1 MDVCDNVFI
10 SLLCW
15 NQLAYINGR
24 PFVLRD
30 VERPFS
36 NLEYTVCYSGAYQ
49 FCAGFQFSVVMLSLQ
64 VGLNPFTCGEFCT

>member
-1 MDVCDNVFI
+1 MLDVCDNVFSLLII
-10 SLLCW
+10 SFLCW

-36 NLEYTVCYSGAYQ
+36 NLEYTVCYGGAYQ
-49 FCAGFQFSVVMLSLQ
+49 FFAGFQFS
-64 VGLNPFTCGEFCT
+64 